1 MSEGTAS
8 KEEEI
13 VVVMNEEIDRGNEDL
28 DESELNSLSR
38 QSNTLSSQSHSL
50 SNQSL
55 SLNQSNSLSSQS
67 LSLNQSNSLPSQS
80 QQETKP
86 TLLPQVFIQQTHPPC
101 GLASSSFGSYWQ
113 LVCTKKDKPN
123 PLHPTKIIPS
133 PKERI
138 FQTKIMDITIDD
150 LKV

>member
-1 MSEGTAS
+1 MLKASFESSSTSEGTVS

-13 VVVMNEEIDRGNEDL
+13 VVVMNEGVDRVNEKSCD
-28 DESELNSLSR
+28 SEENRMSEMD
-38 QSNTLSSQSHSL
+38 SL

-55 SLNQSNSLSSQS
+55 SLNQSNSLSI
-67 LSLNQSNSLPSQS
+67 QS

-86 TLLPQVFIQQTHPPC
+86 IFLPQVFIQQAHPPC

-138 FQTKIMDITIDD
+138 FQTKIMEITIDN

>member
-13 VVVMNEEIDRGNEDL
+13 VVIMNEEIDRGNEDL

-38 QSNTLSSQSHSL
+38 QSNSLSSQSHSL
-50 SNQSL
+50 SN
-55 SLNQSNSLSSQS
+55 QS